1 MKSKTKYS
9 VIFPKGAERN
19 RIGGF
24 GRLVSVDSK
33 PEKPRKSK
41 TRENLLDE
49 PEIEKLKKGAK
60 DPTDRFLVW
69 TLLYTGMRISELIHM
84 RSNWLDWN
92 RSLIIIPEMQ
102 TCLCN
107 ECKPKKGIWKPKN
120 ITSARSI
127 PIVREVRSVL
137 QDFFPTNANR
147 SVMDA
152 ISNRVAAYDRI
163 RSLGRKAKI
172 KHNVFPHSLRGTF
185 ATILACKDF
194 NSPEIMSLLG
204 WKSLKTAD
212 HYIQLSASRV
222 IKAVA
227 EKW

>member
-1 MKSKTKYS
+1 M
-9 VIFPKGAERN
+9 
-19 RIGGF
+19 
-24 GRLVSVDSK
+24 
-33 PEKPRKSK
+33 KSK

-49 PEIEKLKKGAK
+49 PEIEKLKKAAR
-60 DPTDRFLVW
+60 DPTDRFLVHS
-69 TLLYTGMRISELIHM
+69 LLYTGMRISELIHF
-84 RSNWLDWN
+84 RSNWIDWN
-92 RSLIIIPEMQ
+92 RNLITIPELQ
-102 TCLCN
+102 TCICN

-127 PIVREVRSVL
+127 PIVPEIRNIL
-137 QDFFPTNANR
+137 QDFCAVHS
-147 SVMDA
+147 SVMDV

-172 KHNVFPHSLRGTF
+172 QHRVFPHSLRGTI

-222 IKAVA
+222 IKAV
-227 EKW
+227 EQKW

>member
-1 MKSKTKYS
+1 
-9 VIFPKGAERN
+9 
-19 RIGGF
+19 
-24 GRLVSVDSK
+24 
-33 PEKPRKSK
+33 
-41 TRENLLDE
+41 
-49 PEIEKLKKGAK
+49 
-60 DPTDRFLVW
+60 
-69 TLLYTGMRISELIHM
+69 MRISELIHF
-84 RSNWLDWN
+84 RSSWIDWN
-92 RSLIIIPEMQ
+92 RNLITIPESQ

-107 ECKPKKGIWKPKN
+107 ECKPKGATWRPKN

-127 PIVREVRSVL
+127 PIVPEIRNIL
-137 QDFFPTNANR
+137 QDFCAVHS
-147 SVMDA
+147 SVMDV

-172 KHNVFPHSLRGTF
+172 QHRVFPHSLRGTF